1 MAAAE
6 KAMSGADYK
15 LRTAAA
21 WDEVAPR
28 YHKRWAGAG
37 AGPFAATARLV
48 KMAGIKRGDHVLDM
62 ACGTGAVTRRAARAA
77 GRTGS
82 VVGFDMSASALRIAR
97 RFAGSANAHLCLAD
111 AETVR
116 FARTFDTAICQYA
129 LFYFPDSLA
138 ALRNARRMLK
148 EGGTLA
154 VAVHGD
160 NAPFFTS
167 ILDAARRHIPGFDP
181 PGAPDLGRFG
191 TMGALRAEAERAG
204 FEIVR
209 EETMLFRHS
218 PGTFEDYK
226 RGHLRY
232 VAAAQ
237 RRRLMALPRAD
248 RKKFWDDV
256 RSNTAPYTARSGRI
270 TFPWE
275 VLALAAVAPRG
286 RRGRGGAAAPR
297 APASATCT
305 TRTARRSRP

>member
-1 MAAAE
+1 MAAVT
-6 KAMSGADYK
+6 KAMSGTDYK

-28 YHKRWAGAG
+28 YHKRWAGVG

-97 RFAGSANAHLCLAD
+97 RFAGLPNAHFCLAD

-116 FARTFDTAICQYA
+116 FARTFDAAICQYA
-129 LFYFPDSLA
+129 LFYFPDSVA
-138 ALRNARRMLK
+138 ALRSARRMLR

-167 ILDAARRHIPGFDP
+167 ILEAARRRIPGFDP

-204 FEIVR
+204 FEVVR

-237 RRRLMALPRAD
+237 RKRLMALPRAD

-286 RRGRGGAAAPR
+286 RGGAAAPR
-297 APASATCT
+297 APASVT
-305 TRTARRSRP
+305 

>member
-1 MAAAE
+1 MAGAKA
-6 KAMSGADYK
+6 AMSGADYK

-28 YHKRWAGAG
+28 YHRRWAGAG

-48 KMAGIKRGDHVLDM
+48 RMAGIKRGDRVLDM
-62 ACGTGAVTRRAARAA
+62 ACGTGAASRRAAAAA

-97 RFAGSANAHLCLAD
+97 RFAGSASAHFCLAD

-116 FARTFDTAICQYA
+116 FAGAFDAAVCQYA

-138 ALRNARRMLK
+138 ALRNARRMLRD
-148 EGGTLA
+148 GGALA

-167 ILDAARRHIPGFDP
+167 ILEAARRHVPGFDP

-191 TMGALRAEAERAG
+191 TMGALRAEVERAG
-204 FEIVR
+204 FEVAR
-209 EETMLFRHS
+209 EESMMFRHS

-237 RRRLMALPRAD
+237 RRRLMSLPVAD
-248 RKKFWDDV
+248 RRRFWDEV
-256 RSNTAPYTARSGRI
+256 RSNAAPYTARSGRI

-275 VLALAAVAPRG
+275 VLALAAVPRRG
-286 RRGRGGAAAPR
+286 RRD
-297 APASATCT
+297 
-305 TRTARRSRP
+305 RS

>member
-1 MAAAE
+1 MLG
-6 KAMSGADYK
+6 GADYK

-28 YHKRWAGAG
+28 YHRRWAGAG
-37 AGPFAATARLV
+37 AGPFASTARLV
-48 KMAGIKRGDHVLDM
+48 RLAGVGRGDRVLDM
-62 ACGTGAVTRRAARAA
+62 ACGTGAVSRRAARAA
-77 GRTGS
+77 GRSGS

-97 RFAGSANAHLCLAD
+97 RFAGPAGAHFCLAD

-116 FARTFDTAICQYA
+116 FAGKFDAAICQYA

-138 ALRNARRMLK
+138 ALRNARRMLR

-160 NAPFFTS
+160 NAPFFAS

-191 TMGALRAEAERAG
+191 TMEALRAEVERAG
-204 FEIVR
+204 FEVSR
-209 EETMLFRHS
+209 EESMLFRHS

-226 RGHLRY
+226 RRHLRY

-237 RRRLMALPRAD
+237 RERLMSLPGAA
-248 RKKFWDDV
+248 RKRFWDEV
-256 RSNTAPYTARSGRI
+256 RSNAAPYTAGSGRI

-275 VLALAAVAPRG
+275 VLALAAVPRG
-286 RRGRGGAAAPR
+286 GRRRN
-297 APASATCT
+297 
-305 TRTARRSRP
+305 RS

>member
-1 MAAAE
+1 MAARTN
-6 KAMSGADYK
+6 AMGGADYK

-37 AGPFAATARLV
+37 TGPFAATARLV
-48 KMAGIKRGDHVLDM
+48 KMAGIRRGDRVLDM
-62 ACGTGAVTRRAARAA
+62 ACGTGAVTRRAAMAA

-82 VVGFDMSASALRIAR
+82 VVGFDMSSSALRVAR
-97 RFAGSANAHLCLAD
+97 RFAGSANVHLCLAD

-116 FARTFDTAICQYA
+116 FAGRFDAAVCQYA

-138 ALRNARRMLK
+138 ALRNARRMLR
-148 EGGTLA
+148 EGGMLA

-167 ILDAARRHIPGFDP
+167 ILDAARRRIPGFDP

-191 TMGALRAEAERAG
+191 TTGALRAEVVRAG
-204 FEIVR
+204 FEVVR
-209 EETMLFRHS
+209 EETMRFRHS

-226 RGHLRY
+226 RGHLGY
-232 VAAAQ
+232 IAAAQ
-237 RRRLMALPRAD
+237 RRRLMALPKAD
-248 RKKFWDDV
+248 RRGFWDDV
-256 RSNTAPYTARSGRI
+256 RANAAPYTARSGRI

-275 VLALAAVAPRG
+275 VLALAAAPRNRSRGG
-286 RRGRGGAAAPR
+286 RRGAAR
-297 APASATCT
+297 
-305 TRTARRSRP
+305 

>member
-1 MAAAE
+1 MAAGTN
-6 KAMSGADYK
+6 AMSGAEYK

-48 KMAGIKRGDHVLDM
+48 RMAGIRRGDRVLDM
-62 ACGTGAVTRRAARAA
+62 ACGTGAATRRAARAA

-82 VVGFDMSASALRIAR
+82 VVGFDMSASALRVAR
-97 RFAGSANAHLCLAD
+97 RFAGSANVHLCLAD

-116 FARTFDTAICQYA
+116 FAGRFDAAVCQYA

-138 ALRNARRMLK
+138 ALRNARRMLR

-167 ILDAARRHIPGFDP
+167 ILDAARRRIPGFDP

-191 TMGALRAEAERAG
+191 TMGALRAEVERAG
-204 FEIVR
+204 FEVVR

-232 VAAAQ
+232 IAAAQ
-237 RRRLMALPRAD
+237 RRRLMSLPRAD
-248 RKKFWDDV
+248 RKEFWDDV
-256 RSNTAPYTARSGRI
+256 RANAAPYTAGSGRI

-275 VLALAAVAPRG
+275 VLALAAAPRNRSRGG
-286 RRGRGGAAAPR
+286 RRGAAR
-297 APASATCT
+297 
-305 TRTARRSRP
+305 